1 MTVTMNTASN
11 AACQSPAN
19 SRLASGPSHSD
30 ALHAD
35 DTSRP
40 PGHGPLE
47 APRVGFRF
55 NLVPQ
60 CVAQARRAAREVL
73 TSWNLNLE
81 DPAVDTAI
89 VVLSELLTNAV
100 KHASALCDVADVTLV
115 LTAGALIVSVHDRHP
130 YRPRALPAPHSNG
143 DGGRGL
149 ALVRDLVAEA
159 HGRTSVPIDADRC
172 GKTMLVEIP
181 INPSASTTPGRLSAR
196 TA

>member
-1 MTVTMNTASN
+1 VTMNTASM
-11 AACQSPAN
+11 AECQSPAG
-19 SRLASGPSHSD
+19 SRMASGPSHSD
-30 ALHAD
+30 ALNAD

-40 PGHGPLE
+40 PGHGSLE
-47 APRVGFRF
+47 SSRVALHFD
-55 NLVPQ
+55 LVPQ
-60 CVAQARRAAREVL
+60 CVAQARRAAREAL

-100 KHASALCDVADVTLV
+100 KHASALCDVADVTLS
-115 LTAGALIVSVHDRHP
+115 LTAGVLIVSVHDRHP

-149 ALVRDLVAEA
+149 ALVRDLVAEVD
-159 HGRTSVPIDADRC
+159 GRTSVPTDADRC

-181 INPSASTTPGRLSAR
+181 VSSSALTAPGRLSAR
-196 TA
+196 AA